1 MFRKG
6 IRLEEITFGSYQR
19 KAKGLKL
26 SAEVEKDDGK
36 YAFAKIVSSPVYGS
50 FAELLFDIRQHITDN
65 DIRLLHAPGKNYSE
79 SEREY
84 RARKD
89 EASYY
94 SELAKRA
101 EEKGALNIE
110 LNSLFPKELVGQTY
124 RGSKFLFRRR
134 GEMGMIYLAKAYL
147 HFDDLPLLG
156 VYAEIKGEYHA
167 VSAINRKQGKKKKS
181 A

>member
-6 IRLEEITFGSYQR
+6 IGLEETTFRSYQR
-19 KAKGLKL
+19 NARSLGLLAK
-26 SAEVEKDDGK
+26 VEEDSER
-36 YAFAKIVSSPVYGS
+36 YAYAKIVSSPVYGS
-50 FAELLFDIRQHITDN
+50 FAELLHDMMQHTADN
-65 DIRLLHAPGKNYSE
+65 DIRLLHAPGKSYSE

-84 RARKD
+84 KARKD
-89 EASYY
+89 DPSYY
-94 SELAKRA
+94 SELASRA

-110 LNSLFPKELVGQTY
+110 LNSLLPRELIGQTY

-134 GEMGMIYLAKAYL
+134 GEVGVIYLAKAYL
-147 HFDDLPLLG
+147 HFEDLPLLG
-156 VYAEIKGEYHA
+156 VYANIKREYHG

>member
-1 MFRKG
+1 MFRRG
-6 IRLEEITFGSYQR
+6 IRLEEITFKSYQR

-26 SAEVEKDDGK
+26 FAEVEKDSER

-50 FAELLFDIRQHITDN
+50 FAELLYDIRQHITDN
-65 DIRLLHAPGKNYSE
+65 DIRLFHAPGKSYSE

-89 EASYY
+89 EDSYY
-94 SELAKRA
+94 SELASRA
-101 EEKGALNIE
+101 EEKGALNVE
-110 LNSLFPKELVGQTY
+110 LNSLLPRELVGQTY

-134 GEMGMIYLAKAYL
+134 KDMGMIYLAKAYL
-147 HFDDLPLLG
+147 HFDDLPFLG
-156 VYAEIKGEYHA
+156 IYAKIKGEYHV
-167 VSAINRKQGKKKKS
+167 VSAINRKQGKKKT